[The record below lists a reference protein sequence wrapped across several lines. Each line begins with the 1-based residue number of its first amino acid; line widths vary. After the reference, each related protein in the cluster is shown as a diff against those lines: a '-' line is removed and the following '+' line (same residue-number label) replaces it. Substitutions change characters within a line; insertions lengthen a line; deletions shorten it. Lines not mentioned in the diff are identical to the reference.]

1 MRALPPGLAAHLA
14 TGATTLCH
22 CWILTLQSGERMGFT
37 DHDRSISIEGVTC
50 EADAGFSASEIESSL
65 GLSVDNLE
73 ASGALSSPRIS
84 EARIRA
90 GDFDDAEISLW
101 RVNWQDVRQRVLLKK
116 GTLGE
121 VTRGPLGFTAELRG
135 LSHRL
140 NQPKG
145 RIFQF
150 GCDAELGD
158 ARCGVDLASA
168 EYRAE
173 AVVSGAADRR
183 ILTLTGIGDFEAGFF
198 ARGRLTFIDG
208 ANAGRVGQVKLH
220 RDGVIE
226 LWQPMPGAI
235 LAGEHAVVTAGCD
248 KQFVTCR
255 AKFLN
260 AANFR
265 GFPHMPGDDFVIR
278 AAGRE
283 G

>member
-1 MRALPPGLAAHLA
+1 
-14 TGATTLCH
+14 
-22 CWILTLQSGERMGFT
+22 MGFT
-37 DHDRSISIEGVTC
+37 DHDRGLTIEGVAC

-158 ARCGVDLASA
+158 ARCGVDLSSA
-168 EYRAE
+168 AYRAE

-235 LAGEHAVVTAGCD
+235 MAGERAVVTAGCD

-255 AKFLN
+255 AKFQN